1 MATPA
6 GTAASVAP
14 VDADQPVR
22 LTRSRLVFVLAV
34 VLLNTTSLGIVAPV
48 LPILV
53 KQLTGGDAV
62 AAAEAIGVFAAAWAA
77 MQLVFAPI
85 LGVLSD
91 RFGRRPVVLLSMVEL

>member
-1 MATPA
+1 MSTVADPA
-6 GTAASVAP
+6 P
-14 VDADQPVR
+14 ELADGALDPPVR
-22 LTRSRLVFVLAV
+22 LTRMRLVFVLAV

-53 KQLTGGDAV
+53 KQLAGGDAV

-77 MQLVFAPI
+77 MQLIFAPV

-91 RFGRRPVVLLSMVEL
+91 RFGRRPVALLSM